1 MTHLITT
8 YLKKNRKPI
17 LFYVVFLAMFYL
29 VLYLYGVRAD
39 ALGYAVFLSLV
50 TFTVLGI
57 FDFWRYQARIK
68 AIGEAFRNMP
78 YELGSLPAPLDIPEE
93 KYQEEVR
100 TLGERLVAQEND
112 ARKSRQ
118 EMIDFYSLWAHQIKT
133 PLAALDLL
141 LQSAEAREDAAQA
154 NPGDAGEPARAS
166 GGKSDGEPGGDRNAR
181 TFQEMRME
189 LFKTGQ
195 YVDMVLSYLR
205 AEDLSSDLLLKEY
218 SLDEI
223 VRQAVRKYSGMFIL
237 KKIRLEYEPCKETV
251 LTDEKWLL
259 FVLEQLL
266 SNALK
271 YTDKGSIRIRME
283 PGNHGVLLIEDTG
296 IGIQAEDLPRVF
308 EKGFTGYNGR
318 QDKKSTGIGLYL
330 CRMVCGKLN
339 HTIAVTSEPG
349 KGTAVRL
356 DLSRKEMRHE

>member
-1 MTHLITT
+1 MTHMIST

-17 LFYVVFLAMFYL
+17 LFYLLFLGVFYL

-50 TFTVLGI
+50 TFIVLGL
-57 FDFWRYQARIK
+57 FDLWRYQARIK
-68 AIGEAFRNMP
+68 TIGEAFRNMP

-100 TLGERLVAQEND
+100 MLGERLVLQEND
-112 ARKSRQ
+112 SRRSRQ
-118 EMIDFYSLWAHQIKT
+118 EMLDFYSLWAHQIKT
-133 PLAALDLL
+133 PLAAMNLL
-141 LQSAEAREDAAQA
+141 LQSEEARGDKDA
-154 NPGDAGEPARAS
+154 
-166 GGKSDGEPGGDRNAR
+166 KI
-181 TFQEMRME
+181 FQEMRME

-205 AEDLSSDLLLKEY
+205 AEDMSSDLLLKEY

-237 KKIRLEYEPCKETV
+237 KKIRLEYEPCKEMV

-271 YTDKGSIRIRME
+271 YTEKGFIRIRME
-283 PGNHGVLLIEDTG
+283 QGSPAVLLIEDSG

-330 CRMVCGKLN
+330 CRMICEKLN
-339 HTIAVTSEPG
+339 HTVTITSDPG

-356 DLSRKEMRHE
+356 DLTRKEMRHE

>member
-1 MTHLITT
+1 MTHMIST

-17 LFYVVFLAMFYL
+17 LFYLLFLGVFYL

-50 TFTVLGI
+50 TFIVLGL
-57 FDFWRYQARIK
+57 FDLWRYQARIK
-68 AIGEAFRNMP
+68 TIGEAFRNMP

-100 TLGERLVAQEND
+100 MLGERLVLQEND
-112 ARKSRQ
+112 SRRSRQ
-118 EMIDFYSLWAHQIKT
+118 EMLDFYSLWAHQIKT
-133 PLAALDLL
+133 PLAAMNLL
-141 LQSAEAREDAAQA
+141 LQSEEAREDK
-154 NPGDAGEPARAS
+154 DA
-166 GGKSDGEPGGDRNAR
+166 KI
-181 TFQEMRME
+181 FQEMRME

-205 AEDLSSDLLLKEY
+205 AEDMSSDLLLKEY

-237 KKIRLEYEPCKETV
+237 KKIRLEYEPCKEIV

-271 YTDKGSIRIRME
+271 YTEKGFIRIRME
-283 PGNHGVLLIEDTG
+283 QGSPAVLLIEDSG

-330 CRMVCGKLN
+330 CRMICEKLN
-339 HTIAVTSEPG
+339 HTITITSEPG

-356 DLSRKEMRHE
+356 DLTRKEMRHE

>member
-1 MTHLITT
+1 MTHMIST

-17 LFYVVFLAMFYL
+17 LFYLLFLGVFYL

-39 ALGYAVFLSLV
+39 ALGYVVFLSLV
-50 TFTVLGI
+50 TFIVLGL
-57 FDFWRYQARIK
+57 FDLWRYQARIK
-68 AIGEAFRNMP
+68 TIGEAFRNMP

-100 TLGERLVAQEND
+100 MLGERLVLQEND
-112 ARKSRQ
+112 SRRSRQ
-118 EMIDFYSLWAHQIKT
+118 EMLDFYSLWAHQIKT
-133 PLAALDLL
+133 PLAAMNLL
-141 LQSAEAREDAAQA
+141 LQSEEAREDK
-154 NPGDAGEPARAS
+154 DA
-166 GGKSDGEPGGDRNAR
+166 KI
-181 TFQEMRME
+181 FQEMRME

-205 AEDLSSDLLLKEY
+205 AEDMSSDLLLKEY

-223 VRQAVRKYSGMFIL
+223 VRQAVRKYSAMFIL
-237 KKIRLEYEPCKETV
+237 KKIRLEYEPCKEMV

-271 YTDKGSIRIRME
+271 YTEKGFIRIRME
-283 PGNHGVLLIEDTG
+283 QGSPAVLLIEDSG

-330 CRMVCGKLN
+330 CRMICEKLN
-339 HTIAVTSEPG
+339 HTVTITSDPG

-356 DLSRKEMRHE
+356 DLTRKEMRHE

>member
-1 MTHLITT
+1 MTHMIST
-8 YLKKNRKPI
+8 YLKKNIKPI
-17 LFYVVFLAMFYL
+17 LFYLLFLGVFYL

-50 TFTVLGI
+50 TFIVLGL
-57 FDFWRYQARIK
+57 FDLWRYQARIK
-68 AIGEAFRNMP
+68 TIGEAFRNMP

-100 TLGERLVAQEND
+100 MLGERLVLQEND
-112 ARKSRQ
+112 SRRSRQ
-118 EMIDFYSLWAHQIKT
+118 EMLDFYSLWAHQIKT
-133 PLAALDLL
+133 PLAAMNLL
-141 LQSAEAREDAAQA
+141 LQSEEAREDK
-154 NPGDAGEPARAS
+154 DA
-166 GGKSDGEPGGDRNAR
+166 KI
-181 TFQEMRME
+181 FQEMRME

-205 AEDLSSDLLLKEY
+205 AEDMSSDLLLKEY

-223 VRQAVRKYSGMFIL
+223 VRQAVRKYSAMFIL
-237 KKIRLEYEPCKETV
+237 KKIRLEYEPCKEMV

-271 YTDKGSIRIRME
+271 YTEKGFIRIRME
-283 PGNHGVLLIEDTG
+283 QGSPAVVLIEDSG

-330 CRMVCGKLN
+330 CRMICEKLN
-339 HTIAVTSEPG
+339 HTVTITSDPG

-356 DLSRKEMRHE
+356 DLTRKEMRHE

>member
-1 MTHLITT
+1 MTHMIST

-17 LFYVVFLAMFYL
+17 LFYLLFLGVFYL

-50 TFTVLGI
+50 TFIVLGL
-57 FDFWRYQARIK
+57 FDLWRYQARIK
-68 AIGEAFRNMP
+68 TIGEAFRNMP

-100 TLGERLVAQEND
+100 MLGERLVLQEND
-112 ARKSRQ
+112 SRRSRQ
-118 EMIDFYSLWAHQIKT
+118 EMLDFYSLWAHQIKT
-133 PLAALDLL
+133 PLAAMNLL
-141 LQSAEAREDAAQA
+141 LQSEEAREDK
-154 NPGDAGEPARAS
+154 DA
-166 GGKSDGEPGGDRNAR
+166 KI
-181 TFQEMRME
+181 FQEMRME

-205 AEDLSSDLLLKEY
+205 AEDMSSDLLLKEY

-223 VRQAVRKYSGMFIL
+223 VRQAVRKYSAMFIL
-237 KKIRLEYEPCKETV
+237 KKIRLEYEPCKEMV

-271 YTDKGSIRIRME
+271 YTEKGFIRIRME
-283 PGNHGVLLIEDTG
+283 QGSPAVLLIEDSG

-330 CRMVCGKLN
+330 CRMICEKLN
-339 HTIAVTSEPG
+339 HTVTITSDPG
-349 KGTAVRL
+349 KGTAVRI
-356 DLSRKEMRHE
+356 DLTRKEMRHE

>member
-1 MTHLITT
+1 
-8 YLKKNRKPI
+8 
-17 LFYVVFLAMFYL
+17 
-29 VLYLYGVRAD
+29 
-39 ALGYAVFLSLV
+39 
-50 TFTVLGI
+50 
-57 FDFWRYQARIK
+57 
-68 AIGEAFRNMP
+68 MP

-100 TLGERLVAQEND
+100 MLGERLVLQEND
-112 ARKSRQ
+112 SRRSRQ
-118 EMIDFYSLWAHQIKT
+118 EMLDFYSLWAHQIKT
-133 PLAALDLL
+133 PLAAMNLL
-141 LQSAEAREDAAQA
+141 LQSEEAREDK
-154 NPGDAGEPARAS
+154 DA
-166 GGKSDGEPGGDRNAR
+166 KI
-181 TFQEMRME
+181 FQEMRME

-205 AEDLSSDLLLKEY
+205 AEDMSSDLLLKEY

-223 VRQAVRKYSGMFIL
+223 VRQAVRKYSAMFIL
-237 KKIRLEYEPCKETV
+237 KKIRLEYEPCKEMV

-271 YTDKGSIRIRME
+271 YTEKGFIRIRME
-283 PGNHGVLLIEDTG
+283 QGSPAVLLIEDSG

-330 CRMVCGKLN
+330 CRMICEKLN
-339 HTIAVTSEPG
+339 HTVTITSNPG

-356 DLSRKEMRHE
+356 DLTRKEMRHE

>member
-1 MTHLITT
+1 MTHMIST

-17 LFYVVFLAMFYL
+17 LFYLLFLGVFYL

-50 TFTVLGI
+50 TFIVLGF
-57 FDFWRYQARIK
+57 FDLWRYQARIK
-68 AIGEAFRNMP
+68 TIGEAFRNMP

-93 KYQEEVR
+93 KYQEEMR
-100 TLGERLVAQEND
+100 MLGERLVLQEND
-112 ARKSRQ
+112 SRRSRQ
-118 EMIDFYSLWAHQIKT
+118 EMLDFYSLWAHQIKT
-133 PLAALDLL
+133 PLAAMNLL
-141 LQSAEAREDAAQA
+141 LQSEEAREDK
-154 NPGDAGEPARAS
+154 DA
-166 GGKSDGEPGGDRNAR
+166 KI
-181 TFQEMRME
+181 FQEMRME

-205 AEDLSSDLLLKEY
+205 AEDMSSDLLLKEY

-237 KKIRLEYEPCKETV
+237 KKIRLEYEPCKEMV

-271 YTDKGSIRIRME
+271 YTEKGFIRIRME
-283 PGNHGVLLIEDTG
+283 QGSPAVLLIEDSG

-330 CRMVCGKLN
+330 CRMICEKLN
-339 HTIAVTSEPG
+339 HTVTITSNPG

-356 DLSRKEMRHE
+356 DLTRKEMRHE

>member
-1 MTHLITT
+1 MTHMIST

-17 LFYVVFLAMFYL
+17 LFYLLFLGVFYL

-50 TFTVLGI
+50 TFIVLGL
-57 FDFWRYQARIK
+57 FDLWRYQARIK
-68 AIGEAFRNMP
+68 TIGEAFRNMP

-100 TLGERLVAQEND
+100 MLGERLVLQEND
-112 ARKSRQ
+112 SRRSRQ
-118 EMIDFYSLWAHQIKT
+118 EMLDFYSLWAHQIKT
-133 PLAALDLL
+133 PLAAMNLL
-141 LQSAEAREDAAQA
+141 LQSEEAREDK
-154 NPGDAGEPARAS
+154 DA
-166 GGKSDGEPGGDRNAR
+166 KI
-181 TFQEMRME
+181 FQEMRME

-205 AEDLSSDLLLKEY
+205 AEDMSSDLLLKEY

-237 KKIRLEYEPCKETV
+237 KKIRLEYEPCKEIV

-271 YTDKGSIRIRME
+271 YTEKGFIRIRME
-283 PGNHGVLLIEDTG
+283 QGSPAVLLIEDSG

-330 CRMVCGKLN
+330 CRMICEKLN
-339 HTIAVTSEPG
+339 HTVTITSDPG

-356 DLSRKEMRHE
+356 DLTRKEMRHE

>member
-1 MTHLITT
+1 MTHMIST

-17 LFYVVFLAMFYL
+17 LFYLLFLGVFYL

-50 TFTVLGI
+50 TFIVLGL
-57 FDFWRYQARIK
+57 FDLWRYQARIK
-68 AIGEAFRNMP
+68 TIGEAFRNMP

-100 TLGERLVAQEND
+100 MLGERLVLQEND
-112 ARKSRQ
+112 SRRSRQ
-118 EMIDFYSLWAHQIKT
+118 EMLDFYSLWAHQIKT
-133 PLAALDLL
+133 PLAAMNLL
-141 LQSAEAREDAAQA
+141 LQSEEAREDK
-154 NPGDAGEPARAS
+154 DA
-166 GGKSDGEPGGDRNAR
+166 KI
-181 TFQEMRME
+181 FQEMRME

-205 AEDLSSDLLLKEY
+205 AEDMSSDLLLKEY

-223 VRQAVRKYSGMFIL
+223 VRQAVRKYSAMFIL
-237 KKIRLEYEPCKETV
+237 KKIRLEYEPCKEIV

-271 YTDKGSIRIRME
+271 YTEKGFIRIRME
-283 PGNHGVLLIEDTG
+283 QGSPAVLLIEDSG

-330 CRMVCGKLN
+330 CRMICEKLN
-339 HTIAVTSEPG
+339 HTVTITSDPG
-349 KGTAVRL
+349 KGTAVRI
-356 DLSRKEMRHE
+356 DLTRKEMRHE

>member
-1 MTHLITT
+1 MTHMIST
-8 YLKKNRKPI
+8 YLKKNIKPI
-17 LFYVVFLAMFYL
+17 LFYLLFLGVFYL

-50 TFTVLGI
+50 TFIVLGL
-57 FDFWRYQARIK
+57 FDLWRYQARIK
-68 AIGEAFRNMP
+68 TIGEAFRNMP

-100 TLGERLVAQEND
+100 MLGERLVLQEND
-112 ARKSRQ
+112 SRRSRQ
-118 EMIDFYSLWAHQIKT
+118 EMLDFYSLWAHQIKT
-133 PLAALDLL
+133 PLAAMNLL
-141 LQSAEAREDAAQA
+141 LQSEEAREDK
-154 NPGDAGEPARAS
+154 DA
-166 GGKSDGEPGGDRNAR
+166 KI
-181 TFQEMRME
+181 FQEMRME

-205 AEDLSSDLLLKEY
+205 AEDMSSDLLLKEY

-223 VRQAVRKYSGMFIL
+223 VRQAVRKYSAMFIL
-237 KKIRLEYEPCKETV
+237 KKIRLEYEPCKEMV

-271 YTDKGSIRIRME
+271 YTEKGFIRIRME
-283 PGNHGVLLIEDTG
+283 QGSPAVLLIEDSG

-330 CRMVCGKLN
+330 CRMICEKLN
-339 HTIAVTSEPG
+339 HTVTITSDPG

-356 DLSRKEMRHE
+356 DLTRKEMRHE

>member
-1 MTHLITT
+1 MTHMIST

-17 LFYVVFLAMFYL
+17 LFYLLFLGVFYL

-50 TFTVLGI
+50 TFIVLGL
-57 FDFWRYQARIK
+57 FDLWRYQARIK
-68 AIGEAFRNMP
+68 TIGEAFRNMP

-100 TLGERLVAQEND
+100 MLGERLVLQEND
-112 ARKSRQ
+112 SRRSRQ
-118 EMIDFYSLWAHQIKT
+118 EMLDFYSLWAHQIKT
-133 PLAALDLL
+133 PLAAMNLL
-141 LQSAEAREDAAQA
+141 LQSEEAREDK
-154 NPGDAGEPARAS
+154 DA
-166 GGKSDGEPGGDRNAR
+166 KI
-181 TFQEMRME
+181 FQEMRME

-205 AEDLSSDLLLKEY
+205 AEDMSSDLLLKEY

-223 VRQAVRKYSGMFIL
+223 VRQTVRKYSGMFIL
-237 KKIRLEYEPCKETV
+237 KKIRLEYEPCKEIV

-271 YTDKGSIRIRME
+271 YTEKGFIRIRME
-283 PGNHGVLLIEDTG
+283 QGSPAVLLIEDSG

-330 CRMVCGKLN
+330 CRMICEKLN
-339 HTIAVTSEPG
+339 HTVTITSDPG

-356 DLSRKEMRHE
+356 DLTRKEMRHE

>member
-1 MTHLITT
+1 MTHMIST

-17 LFYVVFLAMFYL
+17 LFYLLFLGVFYL

-50 TFTVLGI
+50 TFIVLGL
-57 FDFWRYQARIK
+57 FDLWRYQARIK
-68 AIGEAFRNMP
+68 TIGEAFRNMP

-100 TLGERLVAQEND
+100 MLGERLVLQEND
-112 ARKSRQ
+112 SRRSRQ
-118 EMIDFYSLWAHQIKT
+118 EMLDFYSLWAHQIKT
-133 PLAALDLL
+133 PLAAMNLL
-141 LQSAEAREDAAQA
+141 LQSEEAREDK
-154 NPGDAGEPARAS
+154 DA
-166 GGKSDGEPGGDRNAR
+166 KI
-181 TFQEMRME
+181 FQEMRME

-205 AEDLSSDLLLKEY
+205 AEDMSSDLLLKEY

-237 KKIRLEYEPCKETV
+237 KKIRLEYEPCKEMV

-271 YTDKGSIRIRME
+271 YTEKGFIRIRME
-283 PGNHGVLLIEDTG
+283 QGSPAVVLIEDSG

-330 CRMVCGKLN
+330 CRMICEKLN
-339 HTIAVTSEPG
+339 HTVTITSDPG

-356 DLSRKEMRHE
+356 DLTRKEMRHE

>member
-1 MTHLITT
+1 MTHMIST

-17 LFYVVFLAMFYL
+17 LFYLLFLGVFYL

-50 TFTVLGI
+50 TFIVLGL
-57 FDFWRYQARIK
+57 FDLWRYQARIK
-68 AIGEAFRNMP
+68 TIGEAFRNMP

-100 TLGERLVAQEND
+100 MLGERLVLQEND
-112 ARKSRQ
+112 SRRSRQ
-118 EMIDFYSLWAHQIKT
+118 EMLDFYSLWAHQIKT
-133 PLAALDLL
+133 PLAAMNLL
-141 LQSAEAREDAAQA
+141 LQSEEAREDK
-154 NPGDAGEPARAS
+154 DA
-166 GGKSDGEPGGDRNAR
+166 KI
-181 TFQEMRME
+181 FQEMLME

-205 AEDLSSDLLLKEY
+205 AEDMSSDLLLKEY

-237 KKIRLEYEPCKETV
+237 KKIRLEYEPCKEIV

-271 YTDKGSIRIRME
+271 YTEKGFIRIRME
-283 PGNHGVLLIEDTG
+283 QGSPAVLLIEDSG

-330 CRMVCGKLN
+330 CRMICEKLN
-339 HTIAVTSEPG
+339 HTVTITSDPG

-356 DLSRKEMRHE
+356 DLTRKEMRHE

>member
-1 MTHLITT
+1 MTHMIST

-17 LFYVVFLAMFYL
+17 LFYLLFLGVFYL

-50 TFTVLGI
+50 TFIVLGL
-57 FDFWRYQARIK
+57 FDLWRYQARIK
-68 AIGEAFRNMP
+68 TIGEAFRNMP

-100 TLGERLVAQEND
+100 MLGERLVLQEND
-112 ARKSRQ
+112 SRRSRQ
-118 EMIDFYSLWAHQIKT
+118 EMLDFYSLWAHQIKT
-133 PLAALDLL
+133 PLAAMNLL
-141 LQSAEAREDAAQA
+141 LQSEEAREDK
-154 NPGDAGEPARAS
+154 DA
-166 GGKSDGEPGGDRNAR
+166 KI
-181 TFQEMRME
+181 FQEMRME
-189 LFKTGQ
+189 LFKIGQ

-205 AEDLSSDLLLKEY
+205 AEDMSSDLLLKEY

-237 KKIRLEYEPCKETV
+237 KKIRLEYEPCKEIV

-271 YTDKGSIRIRME
+271 YTEKGFIRIRME
-283 PGNHGVLLIEDTG
+283 QGSPAVLLIEDSG

-330 CRMVCGKLN
+330 CRMICEKLN
-339 HTIAVTSEPG
+339 HTVTITSDPG

-356 DLSRKEMRHE
+356 DLTRKEMRHE

>member
-1 MTHLITT
+1 MTHMIST

-17 LFYVVFLAMFYL
+17 LFYLLFLGVFYL

-50 TFTVLGI
+50 TFIVLGL
-57 FDFWRYQARIK
+57 FDLWRYQARIK
-68 AIGEAFRNMP
+68 TIGEAFRNMP

-100 TLGERLVAQEND
+100 MLGERLVLQEND
-112 ARKSRQ
+112 SRRSRQ
-118 EMIDFYSLWAHQIKT
+118 EMLDFYSLWAHQIKT
-133 PLAALDLL
+133 PLAAMNLL
-141 LQSAEAREDAAQA
+141 LQSEEAREDK
-154 NPGDAGEPARAS
+154 DA
-166 GGKSDGEPGGDRNAR
+166 KI
-181 TFQEMRME
+181 FQEMRME

-205 AEDLSSDLLLKEY
+205 AEDMSSDLLLKEY

-223 VRQAVRKYSGMFIL
+223 VRQAVRKYSAIFIL
-237 KKIRLEYEPCKETV
+237 KKIRLEYEPCKEMV

-271 YTDKGSIRIRME
+271 YTEKGFIRIRME
-283 PGNHGVLLIEDTG
+283 QGSPAVLLIEDSG

-330 CRMVCGKLN
+330 CRMICEKLN
-339 HTIAVTSEPG
+339 HTVTITSDPG

-356 DLSRKEMRHE
+356 DLTRKEMRHE

>member
-1 MTHLITT
+1 MTHMIST

-17 LFYVVFLAMFYL
+17 LFYLLFLGVFYL

-50 TFTVLGI
+50 TFIVLGL
-57 FDFWRYQARIK
+57 FDLWRYQARIK
-68 AIGEAFRNMP
+68 TIGEAFRNMP

-100 TLGERLVAQEND
+100 MLGERLVLQEND
-112 ARKSRQ
+112 SRRSRQ
-118 EMIDFYSLWAHQIKT
+118 EMLDFYSLWAHQIKT
-133 PLAALDLL
+133 PLAAMNLL
-141 LQSAEAREDAAQA
+141 LQSEEAREDK
-154 NPGDAGEPARAS
+154 DA
-166 GGKSDGEPGGDRNAR
+166 KI
-181 TFQEMRME
+181 FQEMRME

-205 AEDLSSDLLLKEY
+205 AEDMSSDLLLKEY

-223 VRQAVRKYSGMFIL
+223 VRQAVRKYSAMFIL
-237 KKIRLEYEPCKETV
+237 KKIRLEYEPCKEMV

-271 YTDKGSIRIRME
+271 YTEKGFIRIRME
-283 PGNHGVLLIEDTG
+283 QGSPAVLLIEDSG

-330 CRMVCGKLN
+330 CRMICEKLN
-339 HTIAVTSEPG
+339 HTVTITSDPG

-356 DLSRKEMRHE
+356 DLTRKEMRHE

>member
-1 MTHLITT
+1 MTHMIST

-17 LFYVVFLAMFYL
+17 LFYLLFLGVFYL

-50 TFTVLGI
+50 TFIVLGL
-57 FDFWRYQARIK
+57 FDLWRYQARIK
-68 AIGEAFRNMP
+68 TIGEAFRNMP

-100 TLGERLVAQEND
+100 MLGERLVLQEND
-112 ARKSRQ
+112 SRRSRQ
-118 EMIDFYSLWAHQIKT
+118 EMLDFYSLWAHQIKT
-133 PLAALDLL
+133 PLAAMNLL
-141 LQSAEAREDAAQA
+141 LQSEEAREDK
-154 NPGDAGEPARAS
+154 DA
-166 GGKSDGEPGGDRNAR
+166 KI
-181 TFQEMRME
+181 FQEMRME

-205 AEDLSSDLLLKEY
+205 AEDMSSDLLLKEY

-237 KKIRLEYEPCKETV
+237 KKIRLEYEPCKEMV

-271 YTDKGSIRIRME
+271 YTEKGFIRIRME
-283 PGNHGVLLIEDTG
+283 QGSPAVLLIEDSG

-330 CRMVCGKLN
+330 CRMICEKLN
-339 HTIAVTSEPG
+339 HTVTITSNPG

-356 DLSRKEMRHE
+356 DLTRKEMRHE

>member
-1 MTHLITT
+1 MTHMIST

-17 LFYVVFLAMFYL
+17 LFYLLFLGVFYL

-50 TFTVLGI
+50 TFIVLGF
-57 FDFWRYQARIK
+57 FDLWRYQARIK
-68 AIGEAFRNMP
+68 TIGEAFRNMP

-100 TLGERLVAQEND
+100 MLGERLVLQEND
-112 ARKSRQ
+112 SRRSRQ
-118 EMIDFYSLWAHQIKT
+118 EMLDFYSLWAHQIKT
-133 PLAALDLL
+133 PLAAMNLL
-141 LQSAEAREDAAQA
+141 LQSEEAREEKDA
-154 NPGDAGEPARAS
+154 
-166 GGKSDGEPGGDRNAR
+166 KI
-181 TFQEMRME
+181 FQEMRME

-205 AEDLSSDLLLKEY
+205 AEDMSSDLLLKEY

-223 VRQAVRKYSGMFIL
+223 VRQAVRKYSAMFIL
-237 KKIRLEYEPCKETV
+237 KKIRLEYEPCKEMV

-271 YTDKGSIRIRME
+271 YTEKGFIRIRME
-283 PGNHGVLLIEDTG
+283 QGSPAVLLIEDSG

-330 CRMVCGKLN
+330 CRMICEKLN
-339 HTIAVTSEPG
+339 HTVTITSDPG

-356 DLSRKEMRHE
+356 DLTRKEMRHE

>member
-1 MTHLITT
+1 MTHMIST

-17 LFYVVFLAMFYL
+17 LFYLLFLGVFYL

-50 TFTVLGI
+50 TFIVLGL
-57 FDFWRYQARIK
+57 FDLWRYQARIK
-68 AIGEAFRNMP
+68 TIGEAFRNMP

-100 TLGERLVAQEND
+100 MLGERLVAQEND

-133 PLAALDLL
+133 PLAAMNLL
-141 LQSAEAREDAAQA
+141 LQSEEAREDK
-154 NPGDAGEPARAS
+154 DA
-166 GGKSDGEPGGDRNAR
+166 KI
-181 TFQEMRME
+181 FQEMRME

-205 AEDLSSDLLLKEY
+205 AEDMSSDLLLKEY

-237 KKIRLEYEPCKETV
+237 KKIRLEYEPCKEIV

-271 YTDKGSIRIRME
+271 YTEKGFIRIRME
-283 PGNHGVLLIEDTG
+283 QGSPAVLLIEDSG

-330 CRMVCGKLN
+330 CRMICEKLN
-339 HTIAVTSEPG
+339 HTVTITSDPG

-356 DLSRKEMRHE
+356 DLTRKEMRHE

>member
-1 MTHLITT
+1 MTHMIST

-17 LFYVVFLAMFYL
+17 LFYLSFLGVFYL

-50 TFTVLGI
+50 TFIVLGL
-57 FDFWRYQARIK
+57 FDLWRYQARIK
-68 AIGEAFRNMP
+68 TIGEAFRNMP

-100 TLGERLVAQEND
+100 MLGERLVLQEND
-112 ARKSRQ
+112 SRRSRQ
-118 EMIDFYSLWAHQIKT
+118 EMLDFYSLWAHQIKT
-133 PLAALDLL
+133 PLAAMNLL
-141 LQSAEAREDAAQA
+141 LQSEEAREDK
-154 NPGDAGEPARAS
+154 DA
-166 GGKSDGEPGGDRNAR
+166 KI
-181 TFQEMRME
+181 FQEMRME

-205 AEDLSSDLLLKEY
+205 AEDMSSDLLLKEY

-223 VRQAVRKYSGMFIL
+223 VRQAVRKYSAMFIL
-237 KKIRLEYEPCKETV
+237 KKIRLEYEPCKEMV

-271 YTDKGSIRIRME
+271 YTEKGFIRIRME
-283 PGNHGVLLIEDTG
+283 QGSPAVLLIEDSG

-330 CRMVCGKLN
+330 CRMICEKLN
-339 HTIAVTSEPG
+339 HTVTITSDPG

-356 DLSRKEMRHE
+356 DLTRKEMRHE

>member
-1 MTHLITT
+1 MTHMIFT

-17 LFYVVFLAMFYL
+17 LFYLLFLGVFYL

-39 ALGYAVFLSLV
+39 ALGYAVFLSLA
-50 TFTVLGI
+50 TFIVLGL
-57 FDFWRYQARIK
+57 FDLRRYQARIK
-68 AIGEAFRNMP
+68 TIGEAFRNMP

-100 TLGERLVAQEND
+100 MLGERLVLQEND
-112 ARKSRQ
+112 SRRSRQ
-118 EMIDFYSLWAHQIKT
+118 EMLDFYSLWAHQIKT
-133 PLAALDLL
+133 PLAAMNLL
-141 LQSAEAREDAAQA
+141 LQSEEAREDK
-154 NPGDAGEPARAS
+154 DA
-166 GGKSDGEPGGDRNAR
+166 KI
-181 TFQEMRME
+181 FQEMRME

-205 AEDLSSDLLLKEY
+205 AEDMSSDLLLKEY

-237 KKIRLEYEPCKETV
+237 KKIRLEYEPCKEMV

-271 YTDKGSIRIRME
+271 YTEKGFIRIRME
-283 PGNHGVLLIEDTG
+283 QGSPAVLLIEDSG

-330 CRMVCGKLN
+330 CRMICEKLN
-339 HTIAVTSEPG
+339 HTVTITSNPG

-356 DLSRKEMRHE
+356 DLTRKEMRHE

>member
-1 MTHLITT
+1 MTHMIST

-17 LFYVVFLAMFYL
+17 LFYLLFLGVFYL

-50 TFTVLGI
+50 TFIVLGL
-57 FDFWRYQARIK
+57 FDLWRYQARIK
-68 AIGEAFRNMP
+68 TIGEAFRNMP

-100 TLGERLVAQEND
+100 MLGERLVLQEND
-112 ARKSRQ
+112 SRRSRQ
-118 EMIDFYSLWAHQIKT
+118 EMLDFYSLWAHQIKT
-133 PLAALDLL
+133 PLAAMNLL
-141 LQSAEAREDAAQA
+141 LQSEEAREDK
-154 NPGDAGEPARAS
+154 DA
-166 GGKSDGEPGGDRNAR
+166 KI
-181 TFQEMRME
+181 FQEMRME

-205 AEDLSSDLLLKEY
+205 AEDMSSDLLLKEY

-223 VRQAVRKYSGMFIL
+223 VRQAVRKYSAMFIL
-237 KKIRLEYEPCKETV
+237 KKIRLEYEPCKEMV

-271 YTDKGSIRIRME
+271 YTEKGFIRIRME
-283 PGNHGVLLIEDTG
+283 QGSPAVLLIEDSG

-330 CRMVCGKLN
+330 CRMICEKLN
-339 HTIAVTSEPG
+339 HTVTITSDPG

-356 DLSRKEMRHE
+356 DLTRKEIRHE

>member
-1 MTHLITT
+1 MTHMIST

-17 LFYVVFLAMFYL
+17 LFYLLFLGVFYL

-50 TFTVLGI
+50 TFIVLGL
-57 FDFWRYQARIK
+57 FDLWRYQARIK
-68 AIGEAFRNMP
+68 TIGEAFRNMP

-100 TLGERLVAQEND
+100 MLGERLVLQEND
-112 ARKSRQ
+112 SRRSRQ
-118 EMIDFYSLWAHQIKT
+118 EMLDFYSLWAHQIKT
-133 PLAALDLL
+133 PLAAMYLL
-141 LQSAEAREDAAQA
+141 LQSEEAREDK
-154 NPGDAGEPARAS
+154 DA
-166 GGKSDGEPGGDRNAR
+166 KI
-181 TFQEMRME
+181 FQEMRME

-205 AEDLSSDLLLKEY
+205 AEDMSSDLLLKEY

-223 VRQAVRKYSGMFIL
+223 VRQAVRKYSAMFIL
-237 KKIRLEYEPCKETV
+237 KKIRLEYEPCKEMV

-271 YTDKGSIRIRME
+271 YTEKGFIRIRME
-283 PGNHGVLLIEDTG
+283 QGSPAVLLIEDSG

-330 CRMVCGKLN
+330 CRMICEKLN
-339 HTIAVTSEPG
+339 HTVTITSNPG

-356 DLSRKEMRHE
+356 DLTRKEMRHE

>member
-1 MTHLITT
+1 MTHMIST

-17 LFYVVFLAMFYL
+17 LFYLLFLGVFYL

-50 TFTVLGI
+50 TFIVLGL
-57 FDFWRYQARIK
+57 FDLWRYQARIK
-68 AIGEAFRNMP
+68 TIGEAFRNMP

-100 TLGERLVAQEND
+100 MLGERLVLQEND
-112 ARKSRQ
+112 SRRSRQ
-118 EMIDFYSLWAHQIKT
+118 EMLDFYSLWAHQIKT
-133 PLAALDLL
+133 PLAAMNLL
-141 LQSAEAREDAAQA
+141 LQSEEAREDK
-154 NPGDAGEPARAS
+154 DA
-166 GGKSDGEPGGDRNAR
+166 KI
-181 TFQEMRME
+181 FQEMRME

-205 AEDLSSDLLLKEY
+205 TEDMSSDLLLKEY

-223 VRQAVRKYSGMFIL
+223 VRQAVRKYSAMFIL
-237 KKIRLEYEPCKETV
+237 KKIRLEYEPCKEMV

-271 YTDKGSIRIRME
+271 YTEKGFIRICME
-283 PGNHGVLLIEDTG
+283 QGSPAVLLIEDSG

-330 CRMVCGKLN
+330 CRMICEKLN
-339 HTIAVTSEPG
+339 HTVTITSDPG

-356 DLSRKEMRHE
+356 DLTRKEMRHE

>member
-1 MTHLITT
+1 MTHMIST

-17 LFYVVFLAMFYL
+17 LFYLLFLGVFYL

-50 TFTVLGI
+50 TFIVLGL
-57 FDFWRYQARIK
+57 FDLWRYQARIK
-68 AIGEAFRNMP
+68 TIGEAFRNMP

-100 TLGERLVAQEND
+100 MLGERLVLQEND
-112 ARKSRQ
+112 SRRSRQ
-118 EMIDFYSLWAHQIKT
+118 EMLDFYSLWAHQIKT
-133 PLAALDLL
+133 PLAAMNLL
-141 LQSAEAREDAAQA
+141 LQSEEAREDK
-154 NPGDAGEPARAS
+154 DA
-166 GGKSDGEPGGDRNAR
+166 KI
-181 TFQEMRME
+181 FQEMHME
-189 LFKTGQ
+189 MFKTGQ

-205 AEDLSSDLLLKEY
+205 AEDMSSDLLLKEY

-237 KKIRLEYEPCKETV
+237 KKIRLEYEPCKEIV

-271 YTDKGSIRIRME
+271 YTEKGFIRIRME
-283 PGNHGVLLIEDTG
+283 QGSPAVVLIEDSG

-330 CRMVCGKLN
+330 CRMICEKLN
-339 HTIAVTSEPG
+339 HTVTITSDPG

-356 DLSRKEMRHE
+356 DLTRKEMRHE

>member
-1 MTHLITT
+1 MTHMIST

-17 LFYVVFLAMFYL
+17 LFYLLFLGVFYL

-50 TFTVLGI
+50 TFIVLGL
-57 FDFWRYQARIK
+57 FDLWRYQARIK
-68 AIGEAFRNMP
+68 TIGEAFRNMA

-100 TLGERLVAQEND
+100 MLGERLVLQEND
-112 ARKSRQ
+112 SRRSRQ
-118 EMIDFYSLWAHQIKT
+118 EMLDFYSLWAHQIKT
-133 PLAALDLL
+133 PLAAMNLL

-154 NPGDAGEPARAS
+154 DPGDAGEPARES

-205 AEDLSSDLLLKEY
+205 AEDMSSDLLLKEY

-237 KKIRLEYEPCKETV
+237 KKIRLEYEPCKEIV

-271 YTDKGSIRIRME
+271 YTEKGFIRIRME
-283 PGNHGVLLIEDTG
+283 QGSPAVLLIEDSG

-330 CRMVCGKLN
+330 CRMICEKLN
-339 HTIAVTSEPG
+339 HTVTITSDPG

-356 DLSRKEMRHE
+356 DLTRKEMRHE

>member
-1 MTHLITT
+1 MTHMIST

-17 LFYVVFLAMFYL
+17 LFYLLFLGVFYL

-50 TFTVLGI
+50 TFIVLGL
-57 FDFWRYQARIK
+57 FDLWRYQARIK
-68 AIGEAFRNMP
+68 TIGEAFRNMP

-100 TLGERLVAQEND
+100 MLGERLVLQEND
-112 ARKSRQ
+112 SRRSRQ
-118 EMIDFYSLWAHQIKT
+118 EMLDFYSLWAHQIKT
-133 PLAALDLL
+133 PLAAMNLL
-141 LQSAEAREDAAQA
+141 LQSEEAREDK
-154 NPGDAGEPARAS
+154 DA
-166 GGKSDGEPGGDRNAR
+166 KI
-181 TFQEMRME
+181 FQEMRME

-205 AEDLSSDLLLKEY
+205 AEDMSSDLLLKEY

-237 KKIRLEYEPCKETV
+237 KKIRLEYEPCKEMV

-271 YTDKGSIRIRME
+271 YTEKGFIRIRME
-283 PGNHGVLLIEDTG
+283 QGSPAVLLIEDSG

-330 CRMVCGKLN
+330 CRMICEKLN
-339 HTIAVTSEPG
+339 HTVTITSDPG

-356 DLSRKEMRHE
+356 DLTRKEMRHE

>member
-1 MTHLITT
+1 MTHMIST

-17 LFYVVFLAMFYL
+17 LFYLLFLGVFYL

-50 TFTVLGI
+50 TFIVLGL
-57 FDFWRYQARIK
+57 FDLWRYQARIK
-68 AIGEAFRNMP
+68 TIGEAFRNMP

-100 TLGERLVAQEND
+100 MLGERLVLQEND
-112 ARKSRQ
+112 SRRSRQ
-118 EMIDFYSLWAHQIKT
+118 EMLDFYSLWAHQIKT
-133 PLAALDLL
+133 PLAAMNLL
-141 LQSAEAREDAAQA
+141 LQSEEARGDKDA
-154 NPGDAGEPARAS
+154 
-166 GGKSDGEPGGDRNAR
+166 KI
-181 TFQEMRME
+181 FQEMRME

-205 AEDLSSDLLLKEY
+205 AEDMSSDLLLKEY

-237 KKIRLEYEPCKETV
+237 KKIRLEYEPCKEIV

-271 YTDKGSIRIRME
+271 YTEKGFIRIRME
-283 PGNHGVLLIEDTG
+283 QGSPAVLLIEDSG

-330 CRMVCGKLN
+330 CRMICEKLN
-339 HTIAVTSEPG
+339 HTVTITSDPG

-356 DLSRKEMRHE
+356 DLTRKEMRHE

>member
-1 MTHLITT
+1 MTHMIST

-17 LFYVVFLAMFYL
+17 LFYLLFLGVFYL

-50 TFTVLGI
+50 TFIVLGL
-57 FDFWRYQARIK
+57 FDLWRYQARIK
-68 AIGEAFRNMP
+68 TIGEAFRNMP

-100 TLGERLVAQEND
+100 MLGERLVLQEND
-112 ARKSRQ
+112 SRRSRQ
-118 EMIDFYSLWAHQIKT
+118 EMLDFYSLWAHQIKT
-133 PLAALDLL
+133 PLAAMNLL
-141 LQSAEAREDAAQA
+141 LQSEEAREDK
-154 NPGDAGEPARAS
+154 DA
-166 GGKSDGEPGGDRNAR
+166 KI
-181 TFQEMRME
+181 FQEMRME

-205 AEDLSSDLLLKEY
+205 AEDMSSDLLLKEY

-237 KKIRLEYEPCKETV
+237 KKIRLDYEPCKEMV

-271 YTDKGSIRIRME
+271 YTEKGFIRIRME
-283 PGNHGVLLIEDTG
+283 QGSPAVLLIEDSG

-330 CRMVCGKLN
+330 CRMICEKLN
-339 HTIAVTSEPG
+339 HTVTITSDPG

-356 DLSRKEMRHE
+356 DLTRKEMRHE

>member
-50 TFTVLGI
+50 TFTALGI

-100 TLGERLVAQEND
+100 MLGERLVLQEND
-112 ARKSRQ
+112 SRRSRQ
-118 EMIDFYSLWAHQIKT
+118 EMLDFYSLWAHQIKT
-133 PLAALDLL
+133 PLAAMNLL
-141 LQSAEAREDAAQA
+141 LQSEEARGDKDA
-154 NPGDAGEPARAS
+154 
-166 GGKSDGEPGGDRNAR
+166 KI
-181 TFQEMRME
+181 FQEMRME

-205 AEDLSSDLLLKEY
+205 AEDMSSDLLLKEY

-237 KKIRLEYEPCKETV
+237 KKIRLEYEPCKEIV

-271 YTDKGSIRIRME
+271 YTEKGFIRIRME
-283 PGNHGVLLIEDTG
+283 QGSPAVLLIEDSG

-330 CRMVCGKLN
+330 CRMICEKLN
-339 HTIAVTSEPG
+339 HTVTITSDPG

-356 DLSRKEMRHE
+356 DLTRKEMRHE

>member
-1 MTHLITT
+1 MTHMIST

-17 LFYVVFLAMFYL
+17 LFYLLFLGVFYL

-50 TFTVLGI
+50 TFIVLGL
-57 FDFWRYQARIK
+57 FDLWRYQARIK
-68 AIGEAFRNMP
+68 TIGEAFRNMP

-100 TLGERLVAQEND
+100 MLGERLVLQEND
-112 ARKSRQ
+112 SRRSRQ
-118 EMIDFYSLWAHQIKT
+118 EMLDFYSLWAHQIKT
-133 PLAALDLL
+133 PLAAMNLL
-141 LQSAEAREDAAQA
+141 LQSEEAREDK
-154 NPGDAGEPARAS
+154 DA
-166 GGKSDGEPGGDRNAR
+166 KI
-181 TFQEMRME
+181 FQEMRME

-205 AEDLSSDLLLKEY
+205 AEDMSSDLLLKEY

-237 KKIRLEYEPCKETV
+237 KKIRLEYEPCKEIV

-271 YTDKGSIRIRME
+271 YTEKGFIRIRME
-283 PGNHGVLLIEDTG
+283 QGSPAVLLIEDSG

-330 CRMVCGKLN
+330 CRMICEKLN
-339 HTIAVTSEPG
+339 HTVTITSDPG

-356 DLSRKEMRHE
+356 DLTRKVMWHE

>member
-1 MTHLITT
+1 MTHMIST

-17 LFYVVFLAMFYL
+17 LFYLLFLGVFYL

-50 TFTVLGI
+50 TFIVLGL
-57 FDFWRYQARIK
+57 FDLWRYQARIK
-68 AIGEAFRNMP
+68 TIGEAFRNMP

-100 TLGERLVAQEND
+100 MLGERLVLQEND
-112 ARKSRQ
+112 SRRSRQ
-118 EMIDFYSLWAHQIKT
+118 EMLDFYSLWAHQIKT
-133 PLAALDLL
+133 PLAAMNLL
-141 LQSAEAREDAAQA
+141 LQSEEAREDK
-154 NPGDAGEPARAS
+154 DA
-166 GGKSDGEPGGDRNAR
+166 KI
-181 TFQEMRME
+181 FQEMRME

-205 AEDLSSDLLLKEY
+205 AEDMWSDLLLKEY

-237 KKIRLEYEPCKETV
+237 KKIRLEYEPCKEIV

-271 YTDKGSIRIRME
+271 YTEKGFIRIRME
-283 PGNHGVLLIEDTG
+283 QGSPAVLLIEDSG

-330 CRMVCGKLN
+330 CRMICEKLN
-339 HTIAVTSEPG
+339 HTVTITSDPG

-356 DLSRKEMRHE
+356 DLTRKEMRHE

>member
-1 MTHLITT
+1 MTHMIST

-17 LFYVVFLAMFYL
+17 LFYLLFLGVFYL

-39 ALGYAVFLSLV
+39 ALGYAVFLSLA
-50 TFTVLGI
+50 TFIVLGL
-57 FDFWRYQARIK
+57 FDLWRYQARIK
-68 AIGEAFRNMP
+68 TIGEAFRNMP

-100 TLGERLVAQEND
+100 MLGERLVLQEND
-112 ARKSRQ
+112 SRRSRQ
-118 EMIDFYSLWAHQIKT
+118 EMLDFYSLWAHQIKT
-133 PLAALDLL
+133 PLAAMNLL
-141 LQSAEAREDAAQA
+141 LQSEEARGDKDA
-154 NPGDAGEPARAS
+154 
-166 GGKSDGEPGGDRNAR
+166 KI
-181 TFQEMRME
+181 FQEMRME

-205 AEDLSSDLLLKEY
+205 AEDMSSDLLLKEY

-237 KKIRLEYEPCKETV
+237 KKIRLEYEPCKEIV

-271 YTDKGSIRIRME
+271 YTEKGFIRIRME
-283 PGNHGVLLIEDTG
+283 QGSPAVLLIEDSG

-330 CRMVCGKLN
+330 CRMICEKLN
-339 HTIAVTSEPG
+339 HTVTITSDPG

-356 DLSRKEMRHE
+356 DLTRKEMRHE

>member
-1 MTHLITT
+1 MTHMIST

-17 LFYVVFLAMFYL
+17 LFYLLFLGVFYL

-50 TFTVLGI
+50 TFIVLGL
-57 FDFWRYQARIK
+57 FDLWRYQARIK
-68 AIGEAFRNMP
+68 TIGEAFRNMA

-100 TLGERLVAQEND
+100 MLGERLVLQEND
-112 ARKSRQ
+112 SRRSRQ
-118 EMIDFYSLWAHQIKT
+118 EMLDFYSLWAHQIKT
-133 PLAALDLL
+133 PLAAMNLL
-141 LQSAEAREDAAQA
+141 LQSEEAREDK
-154 NPGDAGEPARAS
+154 DA
-166 GGKSDGEPGGDRNAR
+166 KI
-181 TFQEMRME
+181 FQEMRME

-205 AEDLSSDLLLKEY
+205 AEDMSSDLLLKEY

-223 VRQAVRKYSGMFIL
+223 VRQAVRKYSGVFIL
-237 KKIRLEYEPCKETV
+237 KKIRLEYEPCKEIV

-271 YTDKGSIRIRME
+271 YTEKGFIRIRME
-283 PGNHGVLLIEDTG
+283 QGSPAVLLIEDSG

-330 CRMVCGKLN
+330 CRMICEKLN
-339 HTIAVTSEPG
+339 HTVTITSDPG

-356 DLSRKEMRHE
+356 DLTRKEMRHE